1 MTNTTIKKYSFITP
15 ERSAIFLP
23 TIISSFIAVILLIT
37 FSIPKYVSSNKVNNE
52 LKEFKRKTNE
62 LPNLKIQSK
71 QISEKLIILNIQK
84 SKIIE
89 LISGTNNLKT
99 FISRLGFL
107 AEKNNIEFESI
118 RPLSSTKF
126 VNSKSSSIQNELN
139 IIPDQFLVEGVK
151 KYNIDL
157 NLKASYKD
165 LLSFLRDL
173 ELQENMIIFE
183 DINLQLKES
192 SELED
197 SKNNIN
203 NIEVNLKIAV
213 YGKI

>member
-1 MTNTTIKKYSFITP
+1 MTNSTIKKNSFITP
-15 ERSAIFLP
+15 EKSAIVLP
-23 TIISSFIAVILLIT
+23 TLISSFLAFILLIA

-52 LKEFKRKTNE
+52 LKEFKRKANE
-62 LPNLKIQSK
+62 LPNLRIQSQ
-71 QISEKLIILNIQK
+71 QISEKLISLNIQK

-99 FISRLGFL
+99 FIARLGFL

-118 RPLSSTKF
+118 RPISSTKF
-126 VNSKSSSIQNELN
+126 LKSKNSSIQNELN
-139 IIPDQFLVEGVK
+139 INPDQFLVEGVK

-157 NLKASYKD
+157 NLKATYRD
-165 LLSFLRDL
+165 LLSFIRDL

-183 DINLQLKES
+183 DINLELKEN

-197 SKNNIN
+197 SKTNIR
-203 NIEVNLKIAV
+203 NLAANLRIAV